1 MNLLAGLA
9 MEGSRI
15 STGLLVSWKNRL
27 CFALS
32 QPQYW
37 EKTAD
42 GKTIIHCIGIGGGLE
57 KFEDFIQA
65 VCREAQEEAQ
75 STIRLLNPPLGRTL
89 YWGPDQQL
97 SWLQETWSDSCVAP
111 LFLWQK
117 EWIVRKPNQE
127 PYLRRWFTP
136 VFLAEFSTEPQPF
149 MENLAIIQVPRE
161 LFPKLLKPMTL
172 AEAKLEGLLITGHHL
187 PPEDEIMIGLS
198 GSAYYTAQVWE
209 SLFPKEGTDSQDER

>member
-1 MNLLAGLA
+1 MKLLSSLA
-9 MEGSRI
+9 AEGSRV
-15 STGLLVSWKNRL
+15 STGLLVSWKDHL

-37 EKTAD
+37 EKTSN
-42 GKTIIHCIGIGGGLE
+42 GKIILHCIGIGGGLE
-57 KFEDFIQA
+57 EHENFTQA

-89 YWGPDQQL
+89 YWGPDQPL
-97 SWLQETWSDSCVAP
+97 TWLQETWADCSVAP

-117 EWIVRKPNQE
+117 EWIVRKANLE

-136 VFLAEFSTEPQPF
+136 VFLAEFSSEPQPS

-161 LFPKLLKPMTL
+161 LYPKLLKPMTL
-172 AEAKLEGLLITGHHL
+172 AEAKREGLIMQGHQL

-198 GSAYYTAQVWE
+198 GSAFYTAQVWE
-209 SLFPKEGTDSQDER
+209 TLFPKEGTDCQDER